1 MLSNSSLRR
10 PYFPGHGSSYLDLI
24 PEEEEEE
31 EDGDGIS
38 DGEIERFARMA
49 DIMGDNP
56 RRGDLDQMA
65 AAKEQST
72 KRPPADARANGS
84 AQTPYDASGPQ
95 DYLSVVSGSASGM
108 NTPSTPGLSRS
119 SSTDS
124 TSNFD
129 SFGQNDFPP
138 VDRLTMFDILENLAL
153 PQRLER
159 MQNVVHN
166 QAEKVRRQ
174 RAKLTSRA
182 LSSKNTVVDEWRKRT
197 TNVKPEEQLD
207 KYRRR
212 MRDSVDRLGK
222 RWTDSKT
229 VTLKE
234 KISFVSAVL
243 NIFISAYMIGA
254 FPEYFHYWY
263 TAQLLYFMPIRW
275 YNYHKIGF
283 HYFLADLCY
292 FVNLLLI
299 LSIWFFPQSKR
310 LFISTY
316 CLAMGNNA
324 VAIAMWR
331 NSLVFHSLDKV
342 TSLFIHIMPCAT
354 LHVLVHLLP
363 PDVQLLHFPAVYTIK
378 YSPASAPEHY
388 SLTDMIIWATLPYA
402 IWQLSYHFLITVR
415 KRSAIAAGRPTSFT
429 WLRRSYRGNILG
441 KFVLSCPESMQE
453 AVFMG
458 IQYAYAL
465 LTMLPCPV
473 WFWYRWAS
481 AGFLMVFF
489 TWASWNGATYY
500 IDVFGK
506 RMEKELEMLRKEVA
520 RMAKSPEIAA
530 QQGSPFAS
538 PAGPAGMDG
547 SLGGAGAGGGAG
559 RTSALDLGGP
569 AMPTIGREGG
579 GEGEKR
585 RHARQASND
594 SDIWAEYAGNAGGR
608 NGVASGEETP
618 GLELKKNLG
627 NEVPRGKGNDDHAAM
642 SVDGSVTDSMEDGG

>member
-31 EDGDGIS
+31 GLDDEDRDGIS
-38 DGEIERFARMA
+38 DGEIERFARME
-49 DIMGDNP
+49 DIMGDNA
-56 RRGDLDQMA
+56 RRPDLDQMA
-65 AAKEQST
+65 AAKEQSH
-72 KRPPADARANGS
+72 KRPPADARMNGS
-84 AQTPYDASGPQ
+84 ASSSYDAGA
-95 DYLSVVSGSASGM
+95 DYLSAGYGSASGR

-119 SSTDS
+119 SSTDF

-159 MQNVVHN
+159 MQHVVHN

-197 TNVKPEEQLD
+197 TNVKPEEQLE

-222 RWTDSKT
+222 RWTDAKT

-263 TAQLLYFMPIRW
+263 TVQLLYFMPIRW

-354 LHVLVHLLP
+354 LHVLVHLVPASRQQTL
-363 PDVQLLHFPAVYTIK
+363 FPAIHTIK
-378 YSPASAPEHY
+378 YSLPSAPEHY
-388 SLTDMIIWATLPYA
+388 SLTDMILWATLPYA
-402 IWQLSYHFLITVR
+402 VWQLAYHILITVR

-429 WLRRSYRGNILG
+429 WLRRSYRGNVLG
-441 KFVLSCPESMQE
+441 RFVLSCPESMQE
-453 AVFMG
+453 SVFMG

-530 QQGSPFAS
+530 QMSPFAS
-538 PAGPAGMDG
+538 PAGPAGMNG
-547 SLGGAGAGGGAG
+547 TVGQQGVGGGG

-569 AMPTIGREGG
+569 AMNRAVE
-579 GEGEKR
+579 EMEKR
-585 RHARQASND
+585 EHTRQSSND
-594 SDIWAEYAGNAGGR
+594 SEIWAEYAANGKGGNGT
-608 NGVASGEETP
+608 ASGPETP
-618 GLELKKNLG
+618 GLELKKTLGGKETSRGNGNG
-627 NEVPRGKGNDDHAAM
+627 NEGMVN
-642 SVDGSVTDSMEDGG
+642 